1 MTDIAALPEPHP
13 ATPRPTRSYLG
24 AGSDLRSWLLTTDH
38 KRIAILYA
46 LTLTLFFFIGGAAA
60 TLIRIELIT
69 PAGDLVSA
77 DSYNKLFTLHGV
89 IMVWFFLVP
98 AIPTTFGNFIL
109 PMAVGAS
116 DVAFPRFNLLSWYLT
131 VAGGLLALVSL
142 LVGGVD
148 TGWTFYTPYS
158 TLYSNSYVT
167 LAAAGVF
174 IAGFGTIATGVN
186 MIVTV
191 HVLRARGMRWMRL
204 PLFVWSIY
212 ATSIIMVLATP
223 ALAVALLMIVVDRLF
238 GLSLFDPDQGGD
250 PIIFQHVFWFYSHP
264 AVYIMILPGMGVVTE
279 IITCFARRRVFG
291 YEAMVFAILGIAIFS
306 FFVWGHHMFVSGQS
320 AWASLVFSILSFV
333 VAVPSAIKVFNWSAT
348 LYGGHITF
356 EASMLYALGFLGLFT
371 LGGLT
376 GLFLASIPID
386 VHVHDTYFVVAH
398 FHYIM
403 VGAMVTAF
411 FGGLHFWWPKV
422 TGRHYSE
429 PWARLAAILMFV
441 GFNFTFFPQFILGY
455 LGMPRRYHS
464 YPPEF
469 QIWHVLSSAGA
480 VILALAYLVPL
491 VYLTLSLRYGRRAGD
506 NPWHASGLEWA
517 TTSPPPRDNFV
528 IPPTVDT
535 DPYAY
540 HAAHEE
546 PSERD
551 ESGGDHQSSRKDEM
565 P

>member
-1 MTDIAALPEPHP
+1 MTDTANPDGHP
-13 ATPRPTRSYLG
+13 AMPRPMSSYLG
-24 AGSDLRSWLLTTDH
+24 AGHSLRSWLLTTDH

-46 LTLTLFFFIGGAAA
+46 LSLTVFFMIGGAAA
-60 TLIRIELIT
+60 TLMRVELVT
-69 PAGDLVSA
+69 PAGDLVTA

-98 AIPTTFGNFIL
+98 AIPTTFGNFVL
-109 PMAVGAS
+109 PMAIGAS
-116 DVAFPRFNLLSWYLT
+116 DVAFPRLNLASWYLT
-131 VAGGLLALVSL
+131 MAGGALALASL
-142 LVGGVD
+142 LIGGVD

-174 IAGFGTIATGVN
+174 IAGFGSIATGLN

-191 HVLRARGMRWMRL
+191 HVLRAQGMRWMRL
-204 PLFVWSIY
+204 PLFVWSVY

-223 ALAVALLMIVVDRLF
+223 ALAVALLMVVADRLF
-238 GLSLFDPDQGGD
+238 GLGLFDPAQGGD

-279 IITCFARRRVFG
+279 VITCFARRRVFG

-320 AWASLVFSILSFV
+320 AWASLIFSILSFV

-403 VGAMVTAF
+403 VGGMVSAF
-411 FGGLHFWWPKV
+411 YAGLHFWWPKV
-422 TGRHYSE
+422 TGRRYSE
-429 PWARLAAILMFV
+429 SWARFAAVLMFV

-464 YPPEF
+464 YPEEF
-469 QIWHVLSSAGA
+469 QIWNVLSSGGA
-480 VILALAYLVPL
+480 VILAAAYLLPP
-491 VYLTLSLRYGRRAGD
+491 VYLALSLRHGERAGD
-506 NPWHASGLEWA
+506 NPWRAKGLEWLA
-517 TTSPPPRDNFV
+517 SSPPPRENFLKPV
-528 IPPTVDT
+528 VVDS
-535 DPYAY
+535 DPYDY
-540 HAAHEE
+540 HHGQEQ
-546 PSERD
+546 PSRREVP
-551 ESGGDHQSSRKDEM
+551 SGDHQAARKDEV